1 MAKQKT
7 KKYKLKTY
15 KAAAKRFRAT
25 GSGLVVRTK
34 GGKSHLRR
42 RKSKRVKRQFD
53 KMLVVESKGEQKRI
67 RRLLPYMTQYK
78 ANPPAG

>member
-1 MAKQKT
+1 MAKRKV

-25 GSGLVVRTK
+25 GTGLIMRTK

-53 KMLVVESKGEQKRI
+53 KMLVIDKPADRKRI
-67 RRLLPYMTQYK
+67 KRLLPYMRLYK
-78 ANPPAG
+78 ANPPG

>member
-1 MAKQKT
+1 MAKQKV

-25 GSGLVVRTK
+25 GSGEIVRTK

-53 KMLVVESKGEQKRI
+53 KMLVVENKGEQKRI
-67 RRLLPYMTQYK
+67 RRLLPYMRQYK